1 MRKIYAIGETVFD
14 IMFANGRPTGGNPG
28 GSVLNSA
35 VSLGRLGLNPVF
47 LSDFCNDLIGQQI
60 AQFLDSN
67 HVTPQQ
73 LVDGSTMQ
81 TSIALAFLD
90 ENGDAQYQFY
100 KQKPQSPDLTRFVAP
115 FQKDDIL
122 LFGSYYAIMPEIR
135 EGVKRLVMSAHQNG
149 AIIIYDP
156 NFRRPHLKDLPM
168 VRPYIEENIS
178 LADIVKGSD
187 EDFALIFGCKYQA
200 GAFETLRSINRNAMF
215 FYTKGKDGCAFYQ
228 RGVTYEYDAPSI
240 TPVSTI
246 GAGDN
251 FNAGIV
257 YGVVRNNLSR
267 NDIRGNAKKDVIDNI
282 VEYATQFAQE
292 VCMSE
297 VNYIRRNNNLTETL
311 HVHGDVIY
319 HRI

>member
-1 MRKIYAIGETVFD
+1 MRKIYTIGETVFD
-14 IMFANGRPTGGNPG
+14 IMFVDGKPTGGNPG

-35 VSLGRLGLNPVF
+35 VTLGRLGLNPVF
-47 LSDFCNDLIGQQI
+47 LSDFCDDLIGRQI
-60 AQFLDSN
+60 ADFLN
-67 HVTPQQ
+67 ANNVTPQQ

-90 ENGDAQYQFY
+90 ENGDARYEFY
-100 KQKPQSPDLTRFVAP
+100 KQKPQSPDLTRFAAD

-135 EGVKRLVMSAHQNG
+135 DGVKQLLASARQNG

-156 NFRRPHLKDLPM
+156 NFRRPHLKDLPK

-178 LADIVKGSD
+178 FADIIKGSD
-187 EDFALIFGCKYQA
+187 EDFALIFGCEYQN
-200 GAFETLRSINRNAMF
+200 GAFEILRNINRNALF
-215 FYTKGKDGCAFYQ
+215 FYTRGKDGCACYQ
-228 RGVTYEYDAPSI
+228 RGITLEYSAPPI
-240 TPVSTI
+240 KPVSTI

-257 YGVVRNNLSR
+257 YGVVQNSLSR
-267 NDIRGNAKKDVIDNI
+267 NDIRSNIKREVIDDI
-282 VEYATQFAQE
+282 VDYATRFAQE

-297 VNYIRRNNNLTETL
+297 ANYIADTHNEHFITRNWAPAKRRL
-311 HVHGDVIY
+311 
-319 HRI
+319 